1 MKFSTEL
8 EKIAAKETEFV
19 SLQEEIKNLEII
31 KKAFLTAQ
39 KEYSVAQ
46 EKATVKKEIAD
57 KMRLEFNSEQ
67 AGIIAETLVDG
78 EPCPVCGSCTH
89 PHKAEKA
96 VNAPTESEVKKSEKD
111 AKDLQD
117 KANVLSSKAGEKK
130 VFTTMQKTLRR
141 IISKS

>member
-1 MKFSTEL
+1 
-8 EKIAAKETEFV
+8 
-19 SLQEEIKNLEII
+19 
-31 KKAFLTAQ
+31 
-39 KEYSVAQ
+39 
-46 EKATVKKEIAD
+46 
-57 KMRLEFNSEQ
+57 MRLEFNSEQ

-130 VFTTMQKTLRR
+130 AFTTMQKHCG
-141 IISKS
+141 K